1 MLALWNGPATVAV
14 YIPYPK
20 AHPSA
25 AACAAKT
32 LEYLRASIKAL
43 SHSRGTGGHVAASLM
58 YANEESPTVHCT
70 ITEETTGLEAGWRDE
85 DVWTQL
91 FENRPYLD
99 IYDAEYPVGSLR
111 QLALDLVRAP
121 SLPGDSSTA
130 ASQRRC
136 HSSDCGDP

>member
-20 AHPSA
+20 SHPSA
-25 AACAAKT
+25 AACADNA
-32 LEYLRASIKAL
+32 LQYLHASIEAL
-43 SHSRGTGGHVAASLM
+43 SRSGVTGGHAIAASLM
-58 YANEESPTVHCT
+58 YANEQSPTVHCT

-85 DVWTQL
+85 DIWTQL

-111 QLALDLVRAP
+111 QLALDLVSA
-121 SLPGDSSTA
+121 SLLH
-130 ASQRRC
+130 C
-136 HSSDCGDP
+136 